1 MSGKRKRELPPV
13 PLFHEM
19 SPFEKRR
26 LAWVESQ
33 RKRQAGLDELVNK
46 LEEELREVQTLL
58 REAPV
63 QGAVSRCGRC
73 GQTLEQILGSLEQLD
88 KEIAEDEP
96 EEEFQDA
103 EMESEHELEED
114 SVLDLTS
121 ERCPEEVAVLDLT
134 ADSCRE
140 EVADEHSRPRGSRIA

>member
-1 MSGKRKRELPPV
+1 MLPPV

-26 LAWVESQ
+26 LAWIESQ
-33 RKRQAGLDELVNK
+33 RKRQAGLEKLVNE
-46 LEEELREVQTLL
+46 LEEDLREVMALL

-63 QGAVSRCGRC
+63 QGAVSSCGDC
-73 GQTLEQILGSLEQLD
+73 GQLGKKTGE
-88 KEIAEDEP
+88 EGPGDEEP
-96 EEEFQDA
+96 
-103 EMESEHELEED
+103 EED

-121 ERCPEEVAVLDLT
+121 ESYPEEVVGLDLT
-134 ADSCRE
+134 VDGCPG

>member
-33 RKRQAGLDELVNK
+33 RKRQAGLDELVDK
-46 LEEELREVQTLL
+46 LKEDLREVMALL
-58 REAPV
+58 RGAPV
-63 QGAVSRCGRC
+63 QGAVCSCGRC
-73 GQTLEQILGSLEQLD
+73 GHLLD
-88 KEIAEDEP
+88 KETG
-96 EEEFQDA
+96 EEEQDA
-103 EMESEHELEED
+103 EMELDHELEED

-121 ERCPEEVAVLDLT
+121 ESCPEEVAVLDLT

-140 EVADEHSRPRGSRIA
+140 EVADEHSRPRGRRIA

>member
-1 MSGKRKRELPPV
+1 MSGKRQRERPPV

-63 QGAVSRCGRC
+63 QGAVCRCGRC
-73 GQTLEQILGSLEQLD
+73 GQTPEQILGS
-88 KEIAEDEP
+88 
-96 EEEFQDA
+96 
-103 EMESEHELEED
+103 LEED

-121 ERCPEEVAVLDLT
+121 ESCPEEVAVLDLT

-140 EVADEHSRPRGSRIA
+140 EVADEHSRPRGRRNA